1 MLSFCIL
8 CMKLL
13 KSYVSW
19 SMNLSVTFFN
29 CDIKEKFSFFALQFL
44 SWKYPTPVNCKMRS
58 GQGEKSA
65 LFGLILM
72 EAARPFSLL
81 RHFFYF
87 VVLKRN
93 KKRIRKIIRQ
103 GKKSI
108 CISLILIQFYLVVVC
123 SKKRMEA
130 STSSG

>member
-1 MLSFCIL
+1 MG
-8 CMKLL
+8 
-13 KSYVSW
+13 
-19 SMNLSVTFFN
+19 
-29 CDIKEKFSFFALQFL
+29 
-44 SWKYPTPVNCKMRS
+44 S
-58 GQGEKSA
+58 GQEEKSA

-72 EAARPFSLL
+72 EVARPFSLL
-81 RHFFYF
+81 RHFLFCCS
-87 VVLKRN
+87 KKKQEKNQKDN
-93 KKRIRKIIRQ
+93 KT